1 MSSLSEL
8 YQNVILEHNR
18 SPRNYRVMDDA
29 DRKADGHNPLCGDQ
43 LTVWVRMDG
52 DVIGDVSFRGSG
64 CAISKASASLMT
76 GAVKGKSREEAE
88 KLFERFHQLVTGTLP
103 PGQSETLGKL
113 AVFSGVSE
121 FPVRVKCASLSWHT
135 LKAALVGGQVVG
147 RSGGQAVRRSDGQTA
162 AQSDGANDG
171 VVGPTARPPDRPTA

>member
-29 DRKADGHNPLCGDQ
+29 DRKADGYNPLCGDQ
-43 LTVWVRMDG
+43 VTVWVRMDG
-52 DVIGDVSFRGSG
+52 DVIGDVSFRGAG

-76 GAVKGKSREEAE
+76 GAVKGKSREETE

-103 PGQSETLGKL
+103 PGESETLGKL
-113 AVFSGVSE
+113 AVFSGVSA
-121 FPVRVKCASLSWHT
+121 FPVRVKCASMAWHT
-135 LKAALVGGQVVG
+135 LKAALEAGQAGG
-147 RSGGQAVRRSDGQTA
+147 RSGGQAIGDPDGPA
-162 AQSDGANDG
+162 GRPDRAKDGAA
-171 VVGPTARPPDRPTA
+171 GPPA